1 MTCCVILQAK
11 YNRTTCICLVVYTYT
26 SLCSFFIKPRK
37 RKSILNFP
45 LFPFSF
51 LSLTVQFPPPV
62 TFHALPKRYLP
73 LTLSIRLLPSK
84 ATTLLESNMKTILG
98 TLVFLSLSSLSSCQ
112 TYETT
117 ISRRERNLDHW
128 DAETLAAYLGLD
140 PDTAKPLEEDKYV
153 GVDAGIMFYAQW
165 CNNCHRFATVWD
177 TIGQLVHAGTTESN
191 LILALFNCEL
201 DKQHTRLCDAA
212 GVTHYPTL
220 MYVGAGTYYD
230 TDPLTSAVLGSKAAG
245 PYGASTLP
253 RTVKFQGNLNVG
265 DSVLD
270 WVKAMRGLS
279 TWYKWNHMEGGWLK
293 GIRSLIK
300 NPFDKKSDKSKG
312 ENSLPVGIPPGH
324 NSIRASGTAASS
336 ASNNALEMQLKIVEG
351 TLDVAKK
358 ELDETKM
365 ASTHAGY
372 LIDSFL
378 FPVTSND
385 TATEGN
391 SLSIPV
397 DVFSKLNEIK
407 AWDAPVD
414 GASDSD
420 ANVLVSC
427 VVDLTLDYCTRF
439 STKATS
445 DYLDGIASLPNDEY
459 PSFTEMETQLR
470 AIIEEVE
477 PYCSIF
483 SSCYENGFLESEG
496 CRPATC
502 PLTNEA
508 ACRYVSACTSETI
521 KGEYKEALKKNSD
534 AKASDFLAGV

>member
-1 MTCCVILQAK
+1 
-11 YNRTTCICLVVYTYT
+11 
-26 SLCSFFIKPRK
+26 
-37 RKSILNFP
+37 
-45 LFPFSF
+45 
-51 LSLTVQFPPPV
+51 
-62 TFHALPKRYLP
+62 
-73 LTLSIRLLPSK
+73 
-84 ATTLLESNMKTILG
+84 
-98 TLVFLSLSSLSSCQ
+98 
-112 TYETT
+112 
-117 ISRRERNLDHW
+117 
-128 DAETLAAYLGLD
+128 
-140 PDTAKPLEEDKYV
+140 
-153 GVDAGIMFYAQW
+153 MFYAQW
-165 CNNCHRFATVWD
+165 CNNCHKFAAVWD

-191 LILALFNCEL
+191 VILALFNCEL

-220 MYVGAGTYYD
+220 MFVGAGPYHD
-230 TDPLTSAVLGSKAAG
+230 TDPITSAVLGSKAAG

-324 NSIRASGTAASS
+324 GHNSNRASGTAGSS
-336 ASNNALEMQLKIVEG
+336 SSNSGLEKQLKSTEEE
-351 TLDVAKK
+351 LDVVKK
-358 ELDETKM
+358 QLDETKM
-365 ASTHAGY
+365 TSTHAGY

-385 TATEGN
+385 TGTEGS
-391 SLSIPV
+391 SLNIPV
-397 DVFSKLNEIK
+397 DVFSKLNEID

-414 GASDSD
+414 GISGNSD
-420 ANVLVSC
+420 AIVLKSC
-427 VVDLTLDYCTRF
+427 VIDLTLDYCTRF
-439 STKATS
+439 STKATT

-470 AIIEEVE
+470 AIIEGVE
-477 PYCSIF
+477 PYCSKF

-502 PLTNEA
+502 PLNNEA
-508 ACRYVSACTSETI
+508 ACRYVTACASETI
-521 KGEYKEALKKNSD
+521 QGEYKEALKK
-534 AKASDFLAGV
+534 ASDSLDYEDTKAAAVGV